1 MVDRIEKSILI
12 RSSRARVWR
21 ALVDSKEFG
30 TWFGM
35 RFDRAFEAGATL
47 KGVIVPTEV
56 DPEVAKHQK
65 PFEGTPFEIVVDRI
79 EPQTL
84 FSFKWHPGAV
94 DKSVDYSKEPMTQ
107 VTFTL
112 EEAPG
117 GIKVTVVESGFDKL
131 PAERRAKAFAGN
143 AEGWTMVVTLLEKW
157 VAKNS

>member
-1 MVDRIEKSILI
+1 
-12 RSSRARVWR
+12 
-21 ALVDSKEFG
+21 
-30 TWFGM
+30 
-35 RFDRAFEAGATL
+35 
-47 KGVIVPTEV
+47 
-56 DPEVAKHQK
+56 
-65 PFEGTPFEIVVDRI
+65 
-79 EPQTL
+79 
-84 FSFKWHPGAV
+84 
-94 DKSVDYSKEPMTQ
+94 MTQ

>member
-1 MVDRIEKSILI
+1 MADRVEKNILI

-21 ALVDSKEFG
+21 ALTDSKEFG

-35 RFDRAFEAGATL
+35 RFDRGFEAGATL
-47 KGVIVPTEV
+47 KGVIVPTAV

-79 EPQTL
+79 EPETL

-94 DKSVDYSKEPMTQ
+94 DKSVDYSKEPMTL

-112 EEAPG
+112 EDAQG

-131 PAERRAKAFAGN
+131 PAERRAKAFASN
-143 AEGWTMVVTLLEKW
+143 SEGWTMVVTLLEKW
-157 VAKNS
+157 VATNS